1 MDYTRLI
8 PAFIYIA
15 VKPTDS
21 KHNRV
26 FDISRLNSTQEQ
38 CQRCQKQLPQG
49 VDCNLHNVK
58 LHIIITQSNTR

>member
-21 KHNRV
+21 KNRV
-26 FDISRLNSTQEQ
+26 FDISHLNSTQEQ
-38 CQRCQKQLPQG
+38 CQRFQKQLPQG
-49 VDCNLHNVK
+49 VDCN
-58 LHIIITQSNTR
+58 